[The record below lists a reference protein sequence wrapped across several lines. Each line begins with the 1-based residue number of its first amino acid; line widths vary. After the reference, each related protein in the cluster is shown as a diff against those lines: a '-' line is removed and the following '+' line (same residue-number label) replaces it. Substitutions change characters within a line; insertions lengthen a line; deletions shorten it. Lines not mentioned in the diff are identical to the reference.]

1 MRVWRRLGSPQAA
14 PRVWMFGES
23 RWRNRSYGEL
33 NRCQKAILAV
43 IVAYKKHHN
52 AQEFLLGASVEAT
65 LYKSK
70 TPPMGWNSYNYYNC
84 YINESIIK
92 SNAQGLVDLGLADLG
107 YTYVTTDCGWMTRD
121 RDSEGRLQWDTRLFP
136 SGGNGLGDYLHSRDL
151 KFGLYSGAGYYQCG
165 STDLPASLGFEEI
178 DAASFAEWTGDSLK
192 YDNCYASS
200 RDNMADYV
208 SPISTSP
215 DRHKKMAAALDGVDR
230 DIAYFICQ
238 WGLGED
244 LGEWASPIGNVYRI
258 SNDIYNSWRS
268 VWRITN
274 QVVPFYKTTS
284 VGAYPDMDMLIIG
297 LNALSL
303 EEEKF
308 HFSMWAINKSP
319 LNIGAPTD
327 PKLTP
332 AASLDVLRNEEV
344 IAINQDSLGKQARLV
359 RRYTQEEWD
368 IWVGELSGSRIVLGV
383 ANWKNNSQTVEFNLS
398 AVNVSEAQARD
409 VWAGRDIGAIS
420 GIQKLE
426 LGGHE
431 MRLLVLSNIVAPT
444 SSPTSKGYY
453 SVENATLSGNAKK
466 VSCDEGECA
475 PASSKISIA
484 AQGAKATFG
493 SVTTNSEGKKL
504 VGVDF
509 INYELA
515 LDTAWGWGSNTRNM
529 TIAVNDGAPKR
540 WAFPIS
546 GGDWSESDRLLIEVD
561 GFVVGNN
568 KLVFATSGNSPAPD
582 LVGFEVF
589 E

>member
-1 MRVWRRLGSPQAA
+1 MKSFAT
-14 PRVWMFGES
+14 F
-23 RWRNRSYGEL
+23 
-33 NRCQKAILAV
+33 AV
-43 IVAYKKHHN
+43 
-52 AQEFLLGASVEAT
+52 LLRASVEAA

-84 YINESIIK
+84 YPNEDIIK
-92 SNAQGLVDLGLADLG
+92 SNAKGVVDLGLADLG
-107 YTYVTTDCGWMTRD
+107 YKYVTTDCGWMTRD
-121 RDSEGRLQWDTRLFP
+121 RDSEGRLQWNIELFP
-136 SGGNGLGDYLHSRDL
+136 SGGKALGDYIHSLNL

-178 DAASFAEWTGDSLK
+178 DAASFAEWGGDSLK
-192 YDNCYASS
+192 YDNCYSSS
-200 RDNMADYV
+200 RDKMVDYV

-215 DRHKKMAAALDGVDR
+215 DRYKKMAAVLDGVDR

-238 WGLGED
+238 WGVGVD
-244 LGEWASPIGNVYRI
+244 LGKWASPIGNTYRI

-274 QVVPFYKTTS
+274 QAVPFYKSTS
-284 VGAYPDMDMLIIG
+284 VGAYPDMDMLIVG

-327 PKLTP
+327 PRLTP

-344 IAINQDSLGKQARLV
+344 IAINQDSLGKQARLI
-359 RRYTQEEWD
+359 RRYTEEEWD
-368 IWVGELSGSRIVLGV
+368 IWAGELSGSRIVLGI
-383 ANWKNNSQTVEFNLS
+383 ANWKNNSQTVEFDLS

-409 VWAGRDIGAIS
+409 VWAGKDIGAIS
-420 GIQKLE
+420 GVQKLE
-426 LGGHE
+426 LAGHE
-431 MRLLVLSNIVAPT
+431 MRLLILSNIVAPT

-453 SVENATLSGNAKK
+453 SVENATLSGDAKK
-466 VSCDEGECA
+466 VSCGESECA
-475 PASSKISIA
+475 PAGSKISIA
-484 AQGAKATFG
+484 VQGTKATFG

-515 LDTAWGWGSNTRNM
+515 LDTAWDWGSNTRNM
-529 TIAVNDGAPKR
+529 TIAVNGGAPKR

-561 GFVVGNN
+561 GFVAGKN